1 MLQKNG
7 LKTYTP
13 IRDGDKI
20 KYIYLYPNNPLKEDV
35 IGFVDVLP
43 PEFKLDKYI
52 DNDKQFE
59 KAFLEPAKLIL
70 DAIGWKAEPVATLE
84 DFFS

>member
-1 MLQKNG
+1 MLQKQG

-13 IRDGDKI
+13 IKGGDKI
-20 KYIYLYPNNPLKEDV
+20 KYIYLYPHNPMKEDV
-35 IGFVDVLP
+35 IGFVDILP

-70 DAIGWKAEPVATLE
+70 DAIGWKAEKIASLE
-84 DFFS
+84 DFFA